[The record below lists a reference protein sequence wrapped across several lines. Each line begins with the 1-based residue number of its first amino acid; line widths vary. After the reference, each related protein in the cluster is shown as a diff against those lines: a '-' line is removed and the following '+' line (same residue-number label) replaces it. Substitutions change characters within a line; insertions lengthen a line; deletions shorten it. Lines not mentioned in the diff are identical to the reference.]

1 MRRACYNL
9 AYTRKNPYVF
19 ETAVFK
25 NFIDSADF
33 FNRRRGNRDNC
44 FILRFAAKDSG
55 DVFYRSK
62 DRNSF
67 YLSSCQFRVIVKKRA
82 YFSENL
88 FSFYIE
94 SMIDFSNRMIV
105 SIVQMGAK
113 KERGQAPFLFHSAAT
128 STSCSSK
135 HTGSI

>member
-9 AYTRKNPYVF
+9 AYSRKNPYVF

-44 FILRFAAKDSG
+44 LILRFAAKDGG

-67 YLSSCQFRVIVKKRA
+67 YLSSSQFRVIVKKRA

-88 FSFYIE
+88 FSFYIIGNCL
-94 SMIDFSNRMIV
+94 SGKTCADYVKIFFILQRHSLIPTKNN
-105 SIVQMGAK
+105 SITTK
-113 KERGQAPFLFHSAAT
+113 
-128 STSCSSK
+128 SK
-135 HTGSI
+135 